1 MLLSPP
7 GTKRPEG
14 LQRWVW
20 LLVEGVGAFSRPFCL
35 QPPTYRNAEH
45 ATERT
50 DRNGRPKPDFTNS
63 KSSHTNIVTNI
74 KASNTNSV
82 TNIKMVARCARGK
95 RGLTQVLK
103 NAF

>member
-7 GTKRPEG
+7 GTERPEG

-20 LLVEGVGAFSRPFCL
+20 LLAEGVGAFSRPFCL

-50 DRNGRPKPDFTNS
+50 DRNGTPTSDYTNS
-63 KSSHTNIVTNI
+63 KASYTNIVTNI
-74 KASNTNSV
+74 KIVYTNSK
-82 TNIKMVARCARGK
+82 TVAR
-95 RGLTQVLK
+95 
-103 NAF
+103 